1 MRSWPL
7 HSDSSDAALL
17 NETSVTA
24 RCANERPHQPLAQ
37 RRPNL
42 VGPNGARRLRL
53 RANDAGTLNYAATL
67 NPEVSLPLAQSMHAA
82 QFNGL
87 AHACFLRRSLCA
99 HAWPRSLTSLRAQG
113 FLVAAA
119 ASANSAI
126 NDDLRAMF
134 CEC

>member
-1 MRSWPL
+1 MLPPPNRCFS
-7 HSDSSDAALL
+7 AAL
-17 NETSVTA
+17 
-24 RCANERPHQPLAQ
+24 
-37 RRPNL
+37 
-42 VGPNGARRLRL
+42 
-53 RANDAGTLNYAATL
+53 
-67 NPEVSLPLAQSMHAA
+67 SLPLAQSVHAA

-126 NDDLRAMF
+126 NRQWGLGVACTQVGTGQDRAGRVG
-134 CEC
+134 CRCRTC